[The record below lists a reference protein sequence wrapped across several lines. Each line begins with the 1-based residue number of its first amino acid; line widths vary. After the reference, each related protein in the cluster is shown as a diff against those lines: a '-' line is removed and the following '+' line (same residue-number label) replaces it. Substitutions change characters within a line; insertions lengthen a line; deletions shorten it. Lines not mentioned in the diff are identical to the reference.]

1 MGTVVYRQLDEI
13 ETVSTALLEE
23 IEAAGSAGRIE
34 GATLVIYNPRHL
46 WDAYRI
52 PLRESYERC

>member
-13 ETVSTALLEE
+13 ETVSTALLDE
-23 IEAAGSAGRIE
+23 IEPAGSARHIE
-34 GATLVIYNPRHL
+34 GATFVIYNPRHL

-52 PLRESYERC
+52 PLRESL